1 MIPGQKK
8 KATQKEILPGQL
20 LKEKQ
25 AKASA
30 LLLKIGCK
38 VKLMKIFLAKSDRL
52 KALLPVGFIQILKG
66 KSDLN
71 SCLKFSFRFL
81 PGHKFFLKPR
91 RARCLKKSAGQ
102 QRKTMT
108 KITAPVMKPTNG
120 GASKE
125 ENAVLAAAKS
135 VLNPEGNT
143 AEVMKPIQQIEPE
156 KPVIP
161 APEPRREMTM
171 MEKILKVENLQLVVE
186 KRAKLVQTRSELERF
201 QISSNDFNCSM
212 RLNDSDGNVF
222 TTSFTPGIKKV
233 IDFLKSSFDASITDV
248 ENKITF

>member
-1 MIPGQKK
+1 MPKK
-8 KATQKEILPGQL
+8 VFRAE
-20 LKEKQ
+20 
-25 AKASA
+25 AK
-30 LLLKIGCK
+30 
-38 VKLMKIFLAKSDRL
+38 R
-52 KALLPVGFIQILKG
+52 
-66 KSDLN
+66 
-71 SCLKFSFRFL
+71 
-81 PGHKFFLKPR
+81 
-91 RARCLKKSAGQ
+91 
-102 QRKTMT
+102 MT
-108 KITAPVMKPTNG
+108 KITAPVQKPTNG

-125 ENAVLAAAKS
+125 ETAVLAAVKT
-135 VLNPEGNT
+135 VLNPEQNKT
-143 AEVMKPIQQIEPE
+143 EEKKPVLQIEPE

-161 APEPRREMTM
+161 APEPKKEMTM
-171 MEKILKVENLQLVVE
+171 LEKILKVENLQLVVE

>member
-1 MIPGQKK
+1 
-8 KATQKEILPGQL
+8 
-20 LKEKQ
+20 
-25 AKASA
+25 
-30 LLLKIGCK
+30 
-38 VKLMKIFLAKSDRL
+38 MKIFFAKSDRL
-52 KALLPVGFIQILKG
+52 KAPSPVGFIQILKG
-66 KSDLN
+66 KSDPN

>member
-1 MIPGQKK
+1 
-8 KATQKEILPGQL
+8 
-20 LKEKQ
+20 
-25 AKASA
+25 
-30 LLLKIGCK
+30 
-38 VKLMKIFLAKSDRL
+38 
-52 KALLPVGFIQILKG
+52 
-66 KSDLN
+66 
-71 SCLKFSFRFL
+71 
-81 PGHKFFLKPR
+81 
-91 RARCLKKSAGQ
+91 
-102 QRKTMT
+102 MT
-108 KITAPVMKPTNG
+108 KITAPVQKPTNG

-125 ENAVLAAAKS
+125 ETAVLAAVKT
-135 VLNPEGNT
+135 VLNPQENKT
-143 AEVMKPIQQIEPE
+143 EEKKPVLQIESE

-161 APEPRREMTM
+161 AVEPKKEMTM
-171 MEKILKVENLQLVVE
+171 LEKILKVENLQLVVE